1 MRWDDWSG
9 LLPGLL
15 PASYR
20 GVRFH
25 VIDSD
30 HEVGRRLI
38 LTYFPGIDAP
48 AVDDFGAYEGAIQL
62 RGLVIGDDYIAQA
75 AALEA
80 AFKTPGIATLLHP
93 WLGEKLVQ
101 MEQPARIRFS
111 ERELRVA
118 YFDASFTPVVTSLSP
133 TIDTASL
140 VLLGADA
147 VLVAAGA
154 YLAERL
160 GASLAVAT
168 LAQAQ
173 TTAGAVA
180 ELVAARAAL
189 APEAAGLVPLT
200 TPAVERVSAV
210 LPGADMTA
218 LAEAVT
224 ALVAP
229 VAEAALVRPEPAIG
243 AAAGYEAAAAVLTPR
258 RAVSLLRS
266 MAADIAALDVI
277 GEEADALRLAAR
289 CAALAHAVRTA
300 VDIAYESRQDAET
313 VRRALDA
320 DISDVIAVAADA
332 ALTSPSFGAV
342 LWSALAELRSRL
354 SRDMHEVI
362 GRLPAVILVAPPYGI
377 STWLVAQHF
386 AGDDPRDV
394 VAMFSDLVAR
404 NSLSHPGLVT
414 LDQIEVL
421 P

>member
-48 AVDDFGAYEGAIQL
+48 AVDDFGTYEGAIQL

-80 AFKTPGIATLLHP
+80 AFKAPGIATLLHP

-111 ERELRVA
+111 ERDLRVA
-118 YFDASFTPVVTSLSP
+118 YFDASFTPVVVSLSP

-140 VLLGADA
+140 VLLGAGA
-147 VLVAAGA
+147 VLAAAAAFLGD
-154 YLAERL
+154 RL

-173 TTAGAVA
+173 TAAGAVA
-180 ELVAARAAL
+180 ELVAGRAAL
-189 APEAAGLVPLT
+189 APEAASLVPLVA
-200 TPAVERVSAV
+200 PAEERISAAIA
-210 LPGADMTA
+210 GADMAA

-224 ALVAP
+224 AIAAP
-229 VAEAALVRPEPAIG
+229 VAEAALIRPEPAIG
-243 AAAGYEAAAAVLTPR
+243 AAAGYQASAAVLTPR
-258 RAVSLLRS
+258 RAASLLRS
-266 MAADIAALDVI
+266 MADDIAELDVI
-277 GEEADALRLAAR
+277 GAEAEAVRLAAR
-289 CAALAHAVRTA
+289 CAALAHAVRAA
-300 VDIAYESRQDAET
+300 VDIAYESRQDAEA
-313 VRRALDA
+313 VRMALDA
-320 DISDVIAVAADA
+320 DIGSAIEEAADA
-332 ALTSPSFGAV
+332 ALALPGSGAV

-354 SRDMHEVI
+354 SRDMHEII
-362 GRLPAVILVAPPYGI
+362 GRLPAVIHVAPPYGI
-377 STWLVAQHF
+377 SAWLIAQHF

-394 VAMFSDLVAR
+394 AGMFADLVAR
-404 NSLSHPGLVT
+404 NGLRHPGLVT
-414 LDQIEVL
+414 AEQIEVL